1 MVGRFVKK
9 LKKKFKSILI
19 LSTETI
25 HHKYLINSI
34 SKKFLI
40 KCILF
45 EQKKFKASFYY
56 KNPFTKEQNV
66 FEKNFFFKNKKVNI
80 DNNIPQFYCND
91 INSKFSYNL
100 LKNNKPDFGIVFGTS
115 KINPKII
122 NLFKDGLIN
131 IHRGVI
137 SKYRGLDSD
146 WWAIYH
152 NDFQNIGVCVHR
164 VSKKLDAGHIF
175 KSSKL
180 KIKKKMKIYQL
191 QAYTTDM
198 ATKIIILALKKYFK
212 NRIVFNKQKKLG
224 RYYSAMPTLLKILVK
239 KKFQRYVAKI

>member
-1 MVGRFVKK
+1 M
-9 LKKKFKSILI
+9 KKKSKNILI
-19 LSTETI
+19 LSTDTI

-45 EQKKFKASFYY
+45 EEKRFKNSFFY
-56 KNPFTKEQNV
+56 KNPFIKKQNL
-66 FEKNFFFKNKKVNI
+66 FEKNFFFKNKNINI
-80 DNNIPQFYCND
+80 DNNIGQFYCSD

-100 LKNNKPDFGIVFGTS
+100 LKSNKPDFGIVFGTS

-137 SKYRGLDSD
+137 SRYRGLDSD

-152 NDFQNIGVCVHR
+152 NDFQSIGACVHR
-164 VSKKLDAGHIF
+164 VSKELDAGHIF
-175 KSSKL
+175 KGAKL

-191 QAYTTDM
+191 QAYTTDI
-198 ATKIIILALKKYFK
+198 ATKITIEALKKYFN
-212 NRIVFNKQKKLG
+212 NRIVFKKQKKLG
-224 RYYSAMPTLLKILVK
+224 RYYSAMPTLLKTLAK
-239 KKFQRYVAKI
+239 KKFERYVAKI